1 MCLLTFDPQN
11 SLTLDPCGYPLDPGL
26 MFSHVFIDIFLPDM
40 RFSRGF
46 INICPLEFLDFG
58 SLGYPLDA
66 LLIIHVCF
74 SVLFVLGC
82 YVVAL

>member
-40 RFSRGF
+40 RFLVGLST
-46 INICPLEFLDFG
+46 
-58 SLGYPLDA
+58 
-66 LLIIHVCF
+66 
-74 SVLFVLGC
+74 FVP
-82 YVVAL
+82 